1 MILDRVY
8 KAYVYVMYFFIL
20 IPLIIIVGTSFS
32 TSQYV
37 TFPPEGFSLKW
48 FVRVLTSYSWMFSF
62 FLSAVIALVSMGI
75 AILVSL
81 PAAKALAKHR
91 VTFLGRDV
99 GVTLRTLF
107 LSPIVIPMIV
117 FGIGIAI
124 TLQTLGLYGTF
135 PGLVIG
141 HLIIVVPYVLRSL
154 IVSFEGIPDSV
165 EEAAITLGATPIKT
179 FFKVTL
185 PMAKSGLIAGSLF
198 AFIWSFENVTVSIF
212 LAVPGMTP
220 LPIKM
225 WGYLSEFAD
234 PSLCAVAT
242 IFIVVAFGV
251 FLTIYRKMGKASM
264 FAV

>member
-1 MILDRVY
+1 MLNKLY
-8 KAYVYVMYFFIL
+8 KVYVSVMYVFIL

-32 TSQYV
+32 TSQFV
-37 TFPPEGFSLKW
+37 TFPPQGFTFKW
-48 FVRVLTSYSWMFSF
+48 FVRVLTSYDWMYSF
-62 FLSAVIALVSMGI
+62 FLSAVIALVSMGT

-81 PAAKALAKHR
+81 PAAKALAKHKIS
-91 VTFLGRDV
+91 FLGRDV

-124 TLQTLGLYGTF
+124 TLQVLGLYGTF

-165 EEAAITLGATPIKT
+165 EEAAITLGASPLRT
-179 FFKVTL
+179 FFTVTL

-212 LAVPGMTP
+212 LAVPGLTP
-220 LPIKM
+220 LPIRM

-242 IFIVVAFGV
+242 IFIVIAFGV
-251 FLTIYRKMGKASM
+251 FLMIYRRLGKASM
-264 FAV
+264 FAI

>member
-1 MILDRVY
+1 MLNNLY
-8 KAYVYVMYFFIL
+8 KVYVGIMYVFIL

-32 TSQYV
+32 ASQYV
-37 TFPPEGFSLKW
+37 TFPPQGLSLKW
-48 FVRVLTSYSWMFSF
+48 FVRVLTSYDWMYSF
-62 FLSAVIALVSMGI
+62 FLSTVIALVSMGT

-81 PAAKALAKHR
+81 PAAKALAKQNITLFGHNI
-91 VTFLGRDV
+91 

-124 TLQTLGLYGTF
+124 TLQVLGLYGTF
-135 PGLVIG
+135 PGLVVG

-154 IVSFEGIPDSV
+154 IVSFEGIPNSV
-165 EEAAITLGATPIKT
+165 EEAAITLGASPLRT

-220 LPIKM
+220 LPIRM

-242 IFIVVAFGV
+242 IFIVIAFGV
-251 FLTIYRKMGKASM
+251 FLMIYRKLGKASM
-264 FAV
+264 FAI

>member
-8 KAYVYVMYFFIL
+8 KAYVYFMYFFIL

-32 TSQYV
+32 ATQYV
-37 TFPPEGFSLKW
+37 TFPPQGLSLKW
-48 FVRVLTSYSWMFSF
+48 FVVVLTSYDWMFAF
-62 FLSAVIALVSMGI
+62 FLSAVLALVAMGI

-91 VTFLGRDV
+91 VEVAGRDL

-141 HLIIVVPYVLRSL
+141 HLIIVVPYMLRSL

-165 EEAAITLGATPIKT
+165 EEAAITLGASPIKT
-179 FFKVTL
+179 FFKITL
-185 PMAKSGLIAGSLF
+185 PLAKSGLIAGSLF
-198 AFIWSFENVTVSIF
+198 SFIWSFENVTVSIF
-212 LAVPGMTP
+212 LSVPGMTP
-220 LPIKM
+220 LPIRM

-242 IFIVVAFGV
+242 IFIVIAFGV
-251 FLTIYRKMGKASM
+251 FIAVYRRMGKASM

>member
-1 MILDRVY
+1 MILDKVYRVY
-8 KAYVYVMYFFIL
+8 VYFMYFFIL

-32 TSQYV
+32 ESQFV
-37 TFPPEGFSLKW
+37 TFPPQGFSLKW
-48 FVRVLTSYSWMFSF
+48 FVTVLTSYEWMFAF
-62 FLSAVIALVSMGI
+62 FLSGVLALVAMSI
-75 AILVSL
+75 AIVVSL
-81 PAAKALAKHR
+81 PAAKALAKHK
-91 VTFLGRDV
+91 VQVGGRDI
-99 GVTLRTLF
+99 GVTLRTFF

-141 HLIIVVPYVLRSL
+141 HLIIVVPYMLRSL

-165 EEAAITLGATPIKT
+165 EEAAITLGATPVKT
-179 FFKVTL
+179 FFSVTL
-185 PMAKSGLIAGSLF
+185 PLAKSGLIAGSLF
-198 AFIWSFENVTVSIF
+198 SFIWSFENVTVSIF
-212 LAVPGMTP
+212 LSVPGMTP
-220 LPIKM
+220 LPIRM

-242 IFIVVAFGV
+242 IFIVIAFGV
-251 FLTIYRKMGKASM
+251 FIAVYRRMGKASM